1 MGEGQGWLS
10 FLEMEV
16 LVSLISI
23 LSQIAIIEGNWI
35 LQLKRCK
42 KDRNVFEE
50 FLSLKS
56 CLTEVQTFIYAP
68 LFEDAKW

>member
-1 MGEGQGWLS
+1 MGEGQGWFS
-10 FLEMEV
+10 FFGDG
-16 LVSLISI
+16 SFSQPNFYSISD
-23 LSQIAIIEGNWI
+23 SHYRGQFFNRTDA
-35 LQLKRCK
+35 K

-68 LFEDAKW
+68 LFEDAEW